1 MWDACITP
9 FLKKGDTI
17 IIPGDFGIGFFDGMY
32 GSEELFFDYIAG
44 QDYMVLFCEGNHENF
59 EKLNGYEI
67 SDWNGGKVHRIRRNL
82 IHLMRG
88 EVYMVNGKKI
98 FVMGGGFSL
107 DKEYRIPGKTW
118 WTDEM
123 PRDEEYKNATENLKK
138 NGFKVD
144 FILTHTAPADTVKY
158 MSHLGK
164 GIKNTVIEEQPLT
177 GFLQWVG
184 ETTEYD
190 KWYFGHFHIDYE
202 LWKNQYV
209 LFDDIREFHSGKV
222 IRTRC

>member
-144 FILTHTAPADTVKY
+144 FILTHTAPAYTITY
-158 MSHLGK
+158 MSYL
-164 GIKNTVIEEQPLT
+164 
-177 GFLQWVG
+177 
-184 ETTEYD
+184 
-190 KWYFGHFHIDYE
+190 
-202 LWKNQYV
+202 
-209 LFDDIREFHSGKV
+209 
-222 IRTRC
+222 

>member
-1 MWDACITP
+1 
-9 FLKKGDTI
+9 
-17 IIPGDFGIGFFDGMY
+17 
-32 GSEELFFDYIAG
+32 
-44 QDYMVLFCEGNHENF
+44 
-59 EKLNGYEI
+59 
-67 SDWNGGKVHRIRRNL
+67 
-82 IHLMRG
+82 
-88 EVYMVNGKKI
+88 
-98 FVMGGGFSL
+98 
-107 DKEYRIPGKTW
+107 
-118 WTDEM
+118 M

>member
-1 MWDACITP
+1 
-9 FLKKGDTI
+9 
-17 IIPGDFGIGFFDGMY
+17 
-32 GSEELFFDYIAG
+32 
-44 QDYMVLFCEGNHENF
+44 MVLFCEGNHENF

-82 IHLMRG
+82 IHFMRG

-144 FILTHTAPADTVKY
+144 FILTHTAPSDTVKY

-164 GIKNTVIEEQPLT
+164 GIKNTVIEEQPLI